1 MRLTLTGR
9 HVEITPALGRLV
21 EKKMARIERLF
32 STRAVSGQVELW
44 PEKFRHVVEVHVHA
58 RGGHMLKGRAV
69 ATSWDE
75 ALSQAVDRVIQQGQT
90 LKGKWEQRKREA
102 RPVKR
107 SIPEPQEA
115 TTGPADR
122 PGAALPG
129 QAHDDRRGGPERA
142 ARAGRLRGLPQYR
155 HRRHQ
160 RRLPAKGRGH
170 RADRAEG
177 LRPGRRARF
186 PLCHPRRRES
196 RSVPCC
202 APARRR

>member
-21 EKKMARIERLF
+21 EKKMARVVRVLN
-32 STRAVSGQVELW
+32 TRAVSGQVELW

-75 ALSQAVDRVIQQGQT
+75 ALSEAVDRLIQQAQK
-90 LKGKWEQRKREA
+90 LKGKWQGRTREA

-107 SIPEPQEA
+107 TIPEPQA
-115 TTGPADR
+115 APRARRIVRARRYPVR
-122 PGAALPG
+122 PMTIAGGRPRRASGA
-129 QAHDDRRGGPERA
+129 
-142 ARAGRLRGLPQYR
+142 RLVRGLPQHRYR
-155 HRRHQ
+155 RGQ

-170 RADRAEG
+170 RADRAQG
-177 LRPGRRARF
+177 LRPGGRARL
-186 PLCHPRRRES
+186 PLCSPRRRTS
-196 RSVPCC
+196 RLVPFSG
-202 APARRR
+202 PALSR